1 MAVDTDKFRPSA
13 KGPTGI
19 LIALSVLAILAAVA
33 GLLAGF
39 AALGSTAP
47 PGNLGWL
54 VACIVAGLCVAGA
67 LLALAWMCG
76 NASQQTQALR
86 RTASVL
92 DRLAPGP
99 ADHLARLAG
108 GRRKKPAAGPAP
120 VAPDASDQVVRMEM
134 MLEQLRDLNISVL
147 LSDEQR
153 RQKHRVVVQRQVG
166 DLTEFIT
173 RSAQNGDFEAAE
185 SGLDQL
191 VRLVPD
197 SDQAGALRER
207 IERERANVKARDITG
222 TSKRIEDLMA
232 AGEFN
237 EAQAAADDLLKRYPA
252 SAEVIGLMDR
262 VLRERH
268 RFLEERRG
276 EMYARIEKEAAAR
289 HWRVALEAA
298 REFIEAFPDGAESGA
313 VRAQMETLSDNAR
326 IEEVRELRDRIADL
340 IDRKRF
346 GEALTL
352 SRDLVERFPDTA
364 AAAELREMMSRLENR
379 ARDSEGNGE

>member
-1 MAVDTDKFRPSA
+1 MAVDTEKFRPSA

-19 LIALSVLAILAAVA
+19 LIALGVLAALAVVA
-33 GLLAGF
+33 GLMAGF
-39 AALGSTAP
+39 AAFGSTMP
-47 PGNLGWL
+47 PGNIGWL

-67 LLALAWMCG
+67 LLALAWMCS
-76 NASQQTQALR
+76 NASQQTHALR
-86 RTASVL
+86 RAASAL
-92 DRLAPGP
+92 DRLTPGP

-108 GRRKKPAAGPAP
+108 GRRKKAAVGPSPAA
-120 VAPDASDQVVRMEM
+120 PDSSDQVVRMEM

-153 RQKHRVVVQRQVG
+153 REKHRLVVQREVA

-173 RSAQNGDFEAAE
+173 RSAEAGDFEAAE

-191 VRLVPD
+191 ARLVPD
-197 SDQAGALRER
+197 SHQAGALRDR
-207 IERERANVKARDITG
+207 IERERANAKARDITD
-222 TSKRIEDLMA
+222 TSKRIEDFMA
-232 AGEFN
+232 AGGFT
-237 EAQAAADDLLKRYPA
+237 EAQGAADDLLKRYPS
-252 SAEVIGLMDR
+252 SAEVIALMDR

-276 EMYARIEKEAAAR
+276 EMYARIEKEASAR
-289 HWRVALEAA
+289 RWRAALEAA
-298 REFIEAFPDGAESGA
+298 QEFLDAFPDGAESGT
-313 VRAQMETLSDNAR
+313 VRAQMETLNDNAQ

-364 AAAELREMMSRLENR
+364 AAAELREMMSRLEDR
-379 ARDSEGNGE
+379 ARDSEGSGE